1 MNAISRQSH
10 ALGRSGLPR
19 LLGWRVESL
28 AWQVLLGVG
37 VIAGVIA
44 LQWLLGERAPGA
56 LSATLVFPAILIASL
71 LGGWRGG
78 SLAAVLGLL
87 MRAISLSAAAPANG
101 ETVRLVNFA
110 LFAIASAIVVL
121 IGVYLR
127 WLLYRLRNA
136 RDAMQA
142 QSLHYRTLFETVPEG
157 FAICDAIRGPDGRLV
172 DYTIVEINP
181 ALQRLLDVGPEVI
194 GARLTS
200 SPGNWARWLEVCDQA
215 LRTGEPVVFERF
227 NRATHSWHEVHVS
240 RLTDFRMAQFFFD
253 ITERKR
259 GEAIKDEQFD
269 ELNHRVKN
277 NLAMVSGLLQLQA
290 RGAPNR
296 VRDELLKAA
305 SRVQSIA
312 EVHDSLSRGAA
323 VDRVNFGTYLRN
335 LCASLRRSLALEE
348 RIVLEVVAEPE
359 DLPLDTAISLAMVV
373 NELVTNAVKYACPH
387 GQPGR
392 IAVGFSRSPD
402 GFLLTVRD
410 HGDGLPP
417 DVAGAG
423 GLGMRL
429 VRSLLEQLGAQ
440 ISVENGGGATFSI
453 NIPAEHM
460 AAQP

>member
-10 ALGRSGLPR
+10 ALGASRPPR
-19 LLGWRVESL
+19 LLDWRIEGL
-28 AWQVLLGVG
+28 IWQVLLGVG

-56 LSATLVFPAILIASL
+56 LSVTLVFPAILIASL
-71 LGGWRGG
+71 IGGWRAG

-87 MRAISLSAAAPANG
+87 MRAISLSAMEPSSG
-101 ETVRLVNFA
+101 ETVRVVNFV
-110 LFAIASAIVVL
+110 LFAVASAVVVL

-127 WLLYRLRNA
+127 WLLYRLRDA

-157 FAICDAIRGPDGRLV
+157 FAICDAIRDPDGRLV

-181 ALQRLLDVGPEVI
+181 ALQRLLEVGPEVI
-194 GARLTS
+194 GTRLTAN
-200 SPGNWARWLEVCDQA
+200 PGNWTRWLEVCDRA
-215 LRTGEPVVFERF
+215 LTTGEPVVFERF
-227 NRATHSWHEVHVS
+227 NRATNLWHEVHVS
-240 RLTDFRMAQFFFD
+240 RLTGTRMAQFFFD

-259 GEAIKDEQFD
+259 GEARQAEQFD

-290 RGAPNR
+290 RGAPGR

-323 VDRVNFGTYLRN
+323 VDRVNFGTYLQD
-335 LCASLRRSLALEE
+335 LCASLRRSLDLEE

-359 DLPLDTAISLAMVV
+359 VLPLDTAISLGMVV
-373 NELVTNAVKYACPH
+373 NELVTNAVKYGCPP
-387 GQPGR
+387 GELGR
-392 IAVGFSRSPD
+392 IAVCFSLSPD
-402 GFLLTVRD
+402 GFLLRVRD
-410 HGDGLPP
+410 HGSGLPP
-417 DVAGAG
+417 DAAGGG

-429 VRSLLEQLGAQ
+429 VRSLLEQLGGEMK
-440 ISVENGGGATFSI
+440 VENGGGATFLISV
-453 NIPAEHM
+453 PSEDRAT
-460 AAQP
+460 QS

>member
-1 MNAISRQSH
+1 MKGVSRH
-10 ALGRSGLPR
+10 ALGASAAPR
-19 LLGWRVESL
+19 LLGWCVEGL

-37 VIAGVIA
+37 VIAVVIA
-44 LQWLLGERAPGA
+44 LQWPLSERALGA

-71 LGGWRGG
+71 LGGWRAG
-78 SLAAVLGLL
+78 SLAAALGLL
-87 MRAISLSAAAPANG
+87 MRAISLSAAASASG
-101 ETVRLVNFA
+101 ETARVVNFA
-110 LFAIASAIVVL
+110 LFAIASAVVVV

-127 WLLYRLRNA
+127 WLLRRLRNA

-181 ALQRLLDVGPEVI
+181 ALQRLLEVGPEVV
-194 GARLTS
+194 GTRLTA
-200 SPGNWARWLEVCDQA
+200 SPGDWTRWLEVCDRA
-215 LRTGEPVVFERF
+215 LRTGDPVVFERF
-227 NRATHSWHEVHVS
+227 NRATHLWHEVHVS
-240 RLTDFRMAQFFFD
+240 RLTDTRMAQFFFD

-259 GEAIKDEQFD
+259 SEARQAEQFD

-290 RGAPNR
+290 RAAPGR

-323 VDRVNFGTYLRN
+323 VDRVNFGTYLQD

-348 RIVLEVVAEPE
+348 RTVLEVVAEPE
-359 DLPLDTAISLAMVV
+359 DLPSDTAISLGMVV
-373 NELVTNAVKYACPH
+373 NELVTNAVKYACPR
-387 GQPGR
+387 GEPGR
-392 IAVGFSRSPD
+392 IAVGFSRGPD

-410 HGDGLPP
+410 HGEGLPP
-417 DVAGAG
+417 EVVDAG
-423 GLGMRL
+423 GLGMHL
-429 VRSLLEQLGAQ
+429 VRSLLEQLGAE
-440 ISVENGGGATFSI
+440 ISVENRGGATFSI

-460 AAQP
+460 AAQS